1 MKMYEVS
8 SLLDDDIYV
17 LTDTL
22 DKAKIL
28 QWNFSLE
35 GYDTMIQKIN
45 VRTSV
50 TKKNKVYL
58 ATVINLSL
66 STIKKYRLLSKE
78 LFYNNKNNLPYI
90 DNFGYYKIN
99 DGDILIYQQYKYTI
113 ENEQLDYFVKRQLTQ
128 LRTHF
133 IDKIKPILI
142 LQGQI

>member
-58 ATVINLSL
+58 AVVINLSL
-66 STIKKYRLLSKE
+66 STIEEYRLLSKE
-78 LFYNNKNNLPYI
+78 LFYDNKSNLQYI

-99 DGDILIYQQYKYTI
+99 DGDILIYQQYTI

>member
-58 ATVINLSL
+58 AAVINLSL
-66 STIKKYRLLSKE
+66 STIEEYQLLSKE
-78 LFYNNKNNLPYI
+78 LFYNNKSNLPYI